1 MISIGRR
8 FFCHCCLAGTF
19 AAAATDGRG
28 GTAPASFAL
37 AEVAPGAFAHF
48 GQVSLTTPVNAGDIA
63 NLGVILGE
71 DAVAVV
77 DTGGSVAVG
86 EALMDAIR
94 GITAK
99 PVRYVINTHE
109 HPDHVFGNAAFAR
122 SGVTFVGHRNLPG
135 ALAERGDYYLRSFR
149 EQLGDRTIERVR
161 IIPPTLL
168 VQDETTL
175 DLGGRVLRLTAWTP
189 PAHTACDLTVLD
201 EATATLYAGDLVF
214 IRHVPVVDGGTK
226 GWLSVIPR
234 LAQLPATRCVP
245 GHGRL
250 VAPWPAALD
259 DERRYLGVIVDD
271 ARRYI
276 AAGLPM
282 EKAVP
287 RMGSSERTRWQLF
300 DDYNPR
306 NATATFSELEWE

>member
-1 MISIGRR
+1 MPSGHHREASPLRHQHARASGSRVRQCSVRGLGCHVRRPSQLARRAGGAGR
-8 FFCHCCLAGTF
+8 LLSPGLF
-19 AAAATDGRG
+19 ASSWATAA
-28 GTAPASFAL
+28 
-37 AEVAPGAFAHF
+37 
-48 GQVSLTTPVNAGDIA
+48 
-63 NLGVILGE
+63 
-71 DAVAVV
+71 
-77 DTGGSVAVG
+77 
-86 EALMDAIR
+86 
-94 GITAK
+94 
-99 PVRYVINTHE
+99 
-109 HPDHVFGNAAFAR
+109 
-122 SGVTFVGHRNLPG
+122 
-135 ALAERGDYYLRSFR
+135 
-149 EQLGDRTIERVR
+149 IERVR

-168 VQDETTL
+168 VEDETTL

-250 VAPWPAALD
+250 AAPWPAALD
-259 DERRYLGVIVDD
+259 DERRYLGAIADD

-287 RMGSSERTRWQLF
+287 RIGFRSGPAGSCSTTTTRVMPPRRSANWSGSERGFLCPAAIEISVVTPGIALGQRQH
-300 DDYNPR
+300 PR
-306 NATATFSELEWE
+306 VQR